1 MTKQR
6 VIHPNSG
13 IILSREN
20 EGTGPKIVMLSK
32 RIRCNSICR
41 KFQKVWTVVT
51 ESGLAESEQ
60 GCQRDVRKVFR
71 AHLHFPIVGMAG
83 VNTQPTLSNCL
94 ALWWLVGY
102 FGFCFGFFVC
112 LFVCLL
118 FRAAFVAYGSSQL
131 GVKSEL
137 QLPATA
143 TATPDPS
150 FIYHLHHSS
159 QQHQILNPLSEA
171 RNQTHDLMDTSWVCY
186 HWATVGTL

>member
-1 MTKQR
+1 M
-6 VIHPNSG
+6 
-13 IILSREN
+13 
-20 EGTGPKIVMLSK
+20 
-32 RIRCNSICR
+32 
-41 KFQKVWTVVT
+41 VT

-143 TATPDPS
+143 TATQNPSCIGDLYHSLQQCQIPDPPSKARDRTRILMYTSQICSHCAMMGTPSYS
-150 FIYHLHHSS
+150 FIPFPFSIPAALAFTDS
-159 QQHQILNPLSEA
+159 
-171 RNQTHDLMDTSWVCY
+171 TSDFL
-186 HWATVGTL
+186 GP